1 MVIANDLS
9 EFSIVVIAMAVHVV
23 VHVLI
28 FVFVGVVVVI
38 MVVTV
43 FIFVFVGVIVV
54 FMLMAVLVFMF
65 VGVVVVIV
73 VVAVLVFM
81 VVGVVVVIVVMTVLV
96 FVHVP
101 GSADGNNSD
110 AGRDFH
116 DRHISRRAFNHLK
129 QGLFKAGSV
138 DEDHIRLRQRRQ
150 IARARLKAVRVSPGR
165 NQRRK
170 FNVISGNAA
179 DDIGENAVGSDHFKF
194 VFLRD
199 RVDIG

>member
-1 MVIANDLS
+1 MLMRVLAAINLDK
-9 EFSIVVIAMAVHVV
+9 FRIVVIAMAVHVV

-38 MVVTV
+38 VLMAV
-43 FIFVFVGVIVV
+43 FV
-54 FMLMAVLVFMF
+54 FMLMAVFVFMF
-65 VGVVVVIV
+65 VGMVVVIV
-73 VVAVLVFM
+73 L
-81 VVGVVVVIVVMTVLV
+81 MTVLV
-96 FVHVP
+96 FVHAP

-150 IARARLKAVRVSPGR
+150 IARAGLKAVRVSPGR

-170 FNVISGNAA
+170 FNMISGNVV
-179 DDIGENAVGSDHFKF
+179 DNIGENAVGSDHFKF